1 MSYQRKSTAS
11 QSLIR
16 IRQVMAKTGI
26 SKSQVYRLSKLGQ
39 FPKPIK
45 LTTQSVA
52 WIEQEVERWI
62 EQRISQ
68 RDSHAEVQK

>member
-1 MSYQRKSTAS
+1 
-11 QSLIR
+11 
-16 IRQVMAKTGI
+16 
-26 SKSQVYRLSKLGQ
+26 
-39 FPKPIK
+39 K